1 MPIDTPTPDGPVEG
15 CGEKGGHALLQDEEQ
30 ADEGGPSSVQS

>member
-1 MPIDTPTPDGPVEG
+1 MDAHRHTDTADLLRGAV
-15 CGEKGGHALLQDEEQ
+15 KGGHALLQDEEQ